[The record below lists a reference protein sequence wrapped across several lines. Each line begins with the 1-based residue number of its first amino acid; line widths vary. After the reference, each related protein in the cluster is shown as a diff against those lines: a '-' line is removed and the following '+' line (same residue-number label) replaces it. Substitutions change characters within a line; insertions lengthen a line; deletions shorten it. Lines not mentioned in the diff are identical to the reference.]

1 MEIGEIL
8 DQVLQV
14 GFLAALIRVGAPL
27 LIATMGEM
35 FAERAGVL
43 NLGIEGIML
52 LGAMTGFS
60 AAYFSGEL
68 WLGILAAAVVGMVF
82 GALMGLLTVSLGL
95 SQHVSGLGVTLLCT
109 GLAFFSY
116 RLVFGQP
123 SQPPS
128 VEAFKTVPVPLLSD
142 IPFLGPAV
150 FDQFA
155 LVYIGFLLVPLSAF
169 VLYRTSWGLNLRTVG
184 ENPHAAVAAGVGVS
198 ATRYQ
203 ALIISGML
211 MGVAGAYLSLA
222 QFNAFTFGVISGR
235 GWVCIALVVLGQWD
249 PWRCAAAALLFGAVD
264 ALQLRLQSSGAI
276 DLPYQI
282 FLMLPFVV
290 TIVAMAAFSRSARAP
305 AALLVPFRRE
315 ER

>member
-1 MEIGEIL
+1 M
-8 DQVLQV
+8 LQA

-43 NLGIEGIML
+43 NLGIEAIML
-52 LGAMTGFS
+52 IGAMTGFS
-60 AAYFSGEL
+60 AAYFTGEL
-68 WLGILAAAVVGMVF
+68 WLGILAAALTGMAF

-95 SQHVSGLGVTLLCT
+95 SQHVSGLGVTLLCA
-109 GLAFFSY
+109 GLAFFCY

-128 VEAFKTVPVPLLSD
+128 IEPFQTVALPLLSE
-142 IPFLGPAV
+142 IPFIGPAL

-155 LVYIGFLLVPLSAF
+155 LVYLGFLLVPLSAF
-169 VLYRTSWGLNLRTVG
+169 VLYRCNWGLALRTVG
-184 ENPHAAVAAGVGVS
+184 ENPHAAVSAGVNVT

-203 ALIISGML
+203 ALIISGAL

-264 ALQLRLQSSGAI
+264 ALQLRLQSSGAV
-276 DLPYQI
+276 DLPYQM

-290 TIVAMAAFSRSARAP
+290 TIVAMVLFSRRARAP